1 MAGSGNWR
9 KFFLSEDFYT
19 LYERIYPEGINLKKL
34 NGSDRDIIYKW
45 EKVAFVEVKDNF
57 VNPKIPLFT
66 EPDYKK
72 IEKWLTKVEKEY
84 LKVINKHKEEYYSL
98 ARFIS
103 DGEKIPEEYIFT
115 ILLCA
120 YT

>member
-1 MAGSGNWR
+1 
-9 KFFLSEDFYT
+9 
-19 LYERIYPEGINLKKL
+19 
-34 NGSDRDIIYKW
+34 DIIYQW
-45 EKVAFVEVKDNF
+45 EKVVFVEVKDNF

-66 EPDYKK
+66 ESDYRK
-72 IEKWLTKVEKEY
+72 IELWLTKIEKEY

-120 YT
+120 YTLDAGTLEKLEDGILGRPPSR